1 VSAGKA
7 TISGQGHTVSDPS
20 AKSDSPLQGVR
31 VLDFTF
37 LLPGPFCTQIL
48 ADLGAEVIKV
58 EPPWGDPSR
67 EMVSEIFWAA
77 NRNKRSIV
85 VDLKKPGGAE
95 ICQRLAQACDV
106 AVEGFRPGVAARLGV
121 GPEQLRAINPRL
133 IYASISGFGQTGPMR
148 DRPGHDINYLAS
160 GGALSYSGHWSE
172 PPRRSGIP
180 VADLAGAALCAIA
193 ILAALRRRDRTGIGC
208 HIDLALRDAAM
219 FFASVRGGRGLR
231 LRNDQRAHLWPT
243 NELFETADGRILALG
258 VVEQKFWE
266 RLAQVLVHLEPR
278 VAEPRFATESG
289 RRIHGDELYRV
300 LSELFRTLPAA
311 EWLNLLGSSD
321 VPVTEVLTLEEA
333 AYSEQS
339 RVRNLL
345 SYKEGEIYVKFPA
358 LFDGAPVEVR
368 KSPPPLGKDTAAV
381 LGELGYSEAEIS
393 ELERRG
399 VVSVGNQIGV
409 AGHEP
414 KLAGGKE

>member
-1 VSAGKA
+1 MNAGEVA
-7 TISGQGHTVSDPS
+7 INEQGHPSSVPS
-20 AKSDSPLQGVR
+20 AKPHSPLEGVR

-58 EPPWGDPSR
+58 EPPAGDPSR

-77 NRNKRSIV
+77 NRNKRSVAI
-85 VDLKKPGGAE
+85 DLKRPGGAE
-95 ICQRLAQACDV
+95 ICQRLAQKCDV
-106 AVEGFRPGVAARLGV
+106 VVEGFRPGVAARLGV
-121 GPEQLRAINPRL
+121 GPEQLRATNPRL
-133 IYASISGFGQTGPMR
+133 IYASISGFGQSGPMR

-180 VADLAGAALCAIA
+180 VADLAGATLCAIA
-193 ILAALRRRDRTGIGC
+193 ILAALRQRDRTGIGC
-208 HIDLALRDAAM
+208 YIDLALRDAAM

-231 LRNDQRAHLWPT
+231 LRNDRRAHLWPT

-266 RLAQVLVHLEPR
+266 RLVQVLVHREPR
-278 VAEPRFATESG
+278 LAEPRFATEAG
-289 RRIHGDELYRV
+289 RRIHGDELYRL
-300 LSELFRTLPAA
+300 LSELFRTLPAR
-311 EWLNLLGSSD
+311 EWLNLLESSD
-321 VPVTEVLTLEEA
+321 VPVTEVLTLDEA

-339 RVRNLL
+339 MARNLL
-345 SYKEGEIYVKFPA
+345 SYKEGEVYVKFPA
-358 LFDGAPVEVR
+358 LFDGSAIEVR
-368 KSPPPLGKDTAAV
+368 RSPPALGKDTADV
-381 LGELGYSEAEIS
+381 LGELGFSEAEVS
-393 ELERRG
+393 ELAARG
-399 VVSVGNQIGV
+399 VVFLGDQIGV
-409 AGHEP
+409 AGYGR